1 MVSGH
6 DRRAARQRSHPRGRP
21 ARRLPERTRGD
32 RDRRQGAADR
42 RARPDGRQAARGNE
56 LRARG
61 RDPAARRRARGPGA
75 DRRARR
81 RRGLGADPQR
91 ARAGERPGAARSLPG
106 DQRLPERERGPQPQ
120 ERQPLDR
127 GVADR
132 AGDGSRPRPRG
143 GAALRGRHQRE
154 LRLPVR
160 GRRAAG
166 ARVRDRRAP
175 ARCRRAGDRLRRHHR
190 DGQPAPGPGL
200 LRARA
205 RGARRRR
212 RADRALPQHPRP
224 GAGER
229 ARRAR
234 DRVRV
239 LRVELRRA
247 RGLPGA
253 TRRHRQ
259 HRHGRPRVDAPRDGR
274 RNRHRPGGSAGRHA
288 RRGRGP
294 RAPTRIAH
302 ARGGPSRVASRI
314 GCGAMSSTIKKVGVL
329 GAGLMGHGIAQVTA
343 AAGYD
348 VVLREVD
355 DAALQKGIGKIEK
368 QLAKAV
374 EKGRSSQEDAD
385 AVLGRI
391 HGTTDYADLAD
402 CDLVIEAITEDLAL
416 KREMWKEVD
425 AIVKPEAVFATNT
438 SSLAVIDQA
447 ASTSRPGQFVG
458 LHYFNPAQVMK
469 LVEVIRAVTT
479 SDDAF
484 DTAQSFA
491 QAQGKLAIP
500 TKDKAG
506 FIVNRLLVPY
516 MLDAMRA
523 YEEGVGSVDE
533 IDEAMKAGAGHPMGP
548 LTLADF
554 VGLDTL
560 GSICDVL
567 FDEFRERRFA
577 QPPTL
582 RKMLSAGWYGRKS
595 GMGFY
600 DYSGE
605 EPVPNKGI

>member
-1 MVSGH
+1 MTS
-6 DRRAARQRSHPRGRP
+6 
-21 ARRLPERTRGD
+21 E
-32 RDRRQGAADR
+32 
-42 RARPDGRQAARGNE
+42 
-56 LRARG
+56 
-61 RDPAARRRARGPGA
+61 
-75 DRRARR
+75 
-81 RRGLGADPQR
+81 
-91 ARAGERPGAARSLPG
+91 
-106 DQRLPERERGPQPQ
+106 
-120 ERQPLDR
+120 
-127 GVADR
+127 
-132 AGDGSRPRPRG
+132 
-143 GAALRGRHQRE
+143 
-154 LRLPVR
+154 
-160 GRRAAG
+160 
-166 ARVRDRRAP
+166 
-175 ARCRRAGDRLRRHHR
+175 
-190 DGQPAPGPGL
+190 
-200 LRARA
+200 
-205 RGARRRR
+205 
-212 RADRALPQHPRP
+212 
-224 GAGER
+224 
-229 ARRAR
+229 
-234 DRVRV
+234 
-239 LRVELRRA
+239 
-247 RGLPGA
+247 
-253 TRRHRQ
+253 
-259 HRHGRPRVDAPRDGR
+259 
-274 RNRHRPGGSAGRHA
+274 
-288 RRGRGP
+288 
-294 RAPTRIAH
+294 
-302 ARGGPSRVASRI
+302 
-314 GCGAMSSTIKKVGVL
+314 IKKVGVL

-355 DAALQKGIGKIEK
+355 DATLEKGIDRIEK

-374 EKGRSSQEDAD
+374 EKGKSSQEDAD
-385 AVLGRI
+385 AVRGRI
-391 HGTTDYADLAD
+391 QGTTDYKDLAD
-402 CDLVIEAITEDLAL
+402 CDLVIEAITEDLGRKL
-416 KREMWKEVD
+416 EMWKEVD

-447 ASTSRPGQFVG
+447 ASTTRPSQFVG

-479 SDDAF
+479 SDEAF
-484 DTAQSFA
+484 AAAHAFA

-605 EPVPNKGI
+605 APAPNPGI